1 MIYNITVMNILMEN
15 LFAQN
20 QKQKHLMIYV
30 KYVLMRENKN
40 LLNLNVDIK
49 FAQSVLNN
57 FKNKNNINYVHFVDN
72 KIGMKK

>member
-1 MIYNITVMNILMEN
+1 MSMNILMEN
-15 LFAQN
+15 LLVQFH
-20 QKQKHLMIYV
+20 KLKYLMTYV
-30 KYVLMRENKN
+30 KYVLVKENNN